1 MQRDEIFEM
10 VKGHVYEVLP
20 DLDGCHINWDDR
32 LADLGA
38 NSVDRAEVAM
48 LAMES
53 LSLQIAR
60 VELAGV
66 QNIRDLVDALH
77 AKSNA

>member
-10 VKGHVYEVLP
+10 VKGHIYEVLP
-20 DLDGCHINWDDR
+20 DLEGQPINWEDR
-32 LADLGA
+32 LTDLGA

-53 LSLQIAR
+53 LSLQMAR

-66 QNIRDLVDALH
+66 QNISDLVDALH
-77 AKSNA
+77 SKSNA